1 MAENFFLYIF
11 AFVKLQKSIY
21 MKYFILLFGLLFG
34 MSLQAI
40 AEKREVKMTIVR
52 KGNDQRDMII
62 HRSPMQLPVEINY
75 DSETGIVEITGDDE
89 LEAQISLT
97 DESGNTL
104 AFSPT
109 INTVFEVPTG
119 YTGILLI

>member
-1 MAENFFLYIF
+1 
-11 AFVKLQKSIY
+11 

-119 YTGILLI
+119 YTGILLIYIETEDWTATGEIEI